1 MKLTLTLLAAGFA
14 ATLAA
19 NSFDE
24 LTVLGRNA
32 FARGDYRTAREH
44 FQLAERAAASEP
56 AERAAIAAANLAT
69 VDYTQGRAA
78 AAVEGYRKAL
88 RHWGEQGE
96 SGPRL
101 RNTLRHMAD
110 ALHQRGEY
118 AEARQVLDRLEKIVA
133 RDANPDANTLAR
145 LRLSMARTE
154 TAMGQVAK
162 AESLYRQALAG
173 SPGDP
178 SIRAAALDGL
188 GETCLVRGKSEDAET
203 AFLEAFSLWMS
214 LDQKVRAASTAN
226 RLGSR
231 WLTVRKPRRALPYLT
246 QALKVFEEKGITG
259 EHLLSTLNNL
269 GQAYRFAGDAK
280 NAIHFYERAIE
291 SAQRDLG
298 PHHAFV
304 AAIELNLGD
313 FAMTRKRYD
322 EAEDHLRKALHIDE
336 RGRGRDHPDVA
347 RDIARLAK
355 LHLLR
360 KQYRVASDELGDAL
374 AILARNH
381 ATPTPEHADWF
392 ELRAHLLRGAE
403 NYAEAARLEAEA
415 MRIRVK
421 LLVR

>member
-1 MKLTLTLLAAGFA
+1 MRGLPFGNEEVVTHMKLTLTLLAAGFA

-78 AAVEGYRKAL
+78 AAVDGYRKAL
-88 RHWGEQGE
+88 RYWGEQGE

-101 RNTLRHMAD
+101 RSTLRHMAD

-118 AEARQVLDRLEKIVA
+118 AEARHVLDRLENIVA
-133 RDANPDANTLAR
+133 RDAKPDVNTLAR

-203 AFLEAFSLWMS
+203 AFLEAISLWMS
-214 LDQKVRAASTAN
+214 LDQEVRAASTAN

-259 EHLLSTLNNL
+259 EQLLSTLNNL

-280 NAIHFYERAIE
+280 NAIRFYERAIE
-291 SAQRDLG
+291 TAQRDLG
-298 PHHAFV
+298 PPSCV
-304 AAIELNLGD
+304 
-313 FAMTRKRYD
+313 RR
-322 EAEDHLRKALHIDE
+322 
-336 RGRGRDHPDVA
+336 RD
-347 RDIARLAK
+347 
-355 LHLLR
+355 
-360 KQYRVASDELGDAL
+360 
-374 AILARNH
+374 
-381 ATPTPEHADWF
+381 
-392 ELRAHLLRGAE
+392 RAQSR
-403 NYAEAARLEAEA
+403 
-415 MRIRVK
+415 
-421 LLVR
+421 